1 MRIDVRD
8 STEIRAT
15 ILAMRTVDRTIQ
27 KMVRQQIKTTATP
40 EWKKGLAER
49 ADTRLQHRVLVD
61 TAVVT
66 PSNQNLR
73 IQSATKGRPLS
84 GGFEP
89 KYDWHAAEFGV
100 DRNRQITYTRR
111 KVGGK
116 VHKVTRRIGPG
127 LPARKASGHVFYP
140 TAADMTHRFAR
151 LVVQTTVRTIGT
163 ALEGKQE

>member
-1 MRIDVRD
+1 
-8 STEIRAT
+8 
-15 ILAMRTVDRTIQ
+15 MRTVDRTIQ
-27 KMVRQQIKTTATP
+27 KMVRQQIKSVATP

-61 TAVVT
+61 TAVIT

-89 KYDWHAAEFGV
+89 KYDWHSAEFGV

-111 KVGGK
+111 NVKGK
-116 VHKVTRRIGPG
+116 VHRVTRQVGPA
-127 LPARKASGHVFYP
+127 LPVRKAGGYVFYP
-140 TAADMTHRFAR
+140 TAADMTPRFAR

-163 ALEGKQE
+163 ALDGKQE